1 MVKILA
7 DGDNGHRLENADGRT
22 IASIRNRAIRLYG
35 LGSEQEAVSV
45 VVALWHV
52 LDAVLFREFPGWRRH
67 EPVIEDLHLV
77 HDGAYEWITDG
88 RKPLARL
95 YRERRGRATPFAIE
109 YVLPSYASEGVAISA
124 AQLMARALDEL
135 LHVPLDAA

>member
-1 MVKILA
+1 MMKILA
-7 DGDNGHRLENADGRT
+7 DGDNGHRMENADGRT
-22 IASIRNRAIRLYG
+22 IATIRNRTVRLHG
-35 LGSEQEAVSV
+35 LGSEEEAISV

-52 LDAVLFREFPGWRRH
+52 LDAVLHREFPGWTRH
-67 EPVIEDLHLV
+67 EPVIDDLHLV
-77 HDGAYEWITDG
+77 NDGAYEWITDG

-95 YRERRGRATPFAIE
+95 SRERRGRATPFAIE

-135 LHVPLDAA
+135 LHLPLDAA

>member
-1 MVKILA
+1 MMKILA
-7 DGDNGHRLENADGRT
+7 DGENGHRLENAEGRT
-22 IASIRNRAIRLYG
+22 IATMRNRAIRLHG
-35 LGSEQEAVSV
+35 LGSEEEATSV

-52 LDAVLFREFPGWRRH
+52 LDAVLFREFPGWKRH
-67 EPVIEDLHLV
+67 EPVIDDLHLV

-95 YRERRGRATPFAIE
+95 FRERRGRATSFAIE
-109 YVLPSYASEGVAISA
+109 FVLPSYASDGVAISA

-135 LHVPLDAA
+135 LHLPLNAA